1 MGVSLGNGFPGW
13 HIECSAMSTSL
24 LGESFDIHTG
34 GVDHIP
40 VHHPNERAQK
50 YWAFGHPS
58 LKYWIHNEWVVKKD
72 ESKLSKSKGNA
83 PYLPNLLK
91 LGFDPM
97 DVRYFLLSINYR
109 TRIQFSIEALKGAKN
124 AREALVRRMR
134 ELGDTKG
141 DVIQE
146 YIDRFKKE
154 LENNL
159 NMSGVLALVN
169 ELLKGDFPKED
180 VLTTILD
187 FDKVLALNLEE
198 EVFGKKTKELPFE
211 IKDLLEKRMLAK
223 KEKHYE
229 EADKIRNQIE
239 EMGYKLL
246 DTPEGQK
253 LEQA

>member
-1 MGVSLGNGFPGW
+1 
-13 HIECSAMSTSL
+13 
-24 LGESFDIHTG
+24 
-34 GVDHIP
+34 
-40 VHHPNERAQK
+40 
-50 YWAFGHPS
+50 
-58 LKYWIHNEWVVKKD
+58 VKKD
-72 ESKLSKSKGNA
+72 ESKLSKSKANA